1 MLYVQDHT
9 LLSISSFVLLCPS
22 LVAVMLCDI
31 LFWGEV
37 WTNVFTLDRELKTDQ
52 LGEPMSI
59 FLGGGG
65 GWGVIW
71 RNMGEVLPIGAEMT
85 QRYLHHQ
92 RPIQAYVKA
101 HKSWKP
107 GARCTTQRQL
117 NRLKSVLMGAW
128 LVSASSIQLS
138 LWVFTEAWLGSA
150 SKPSM

>member
-1 MLYVQDHT
+1 MNKCL
-9 LLSISSFVLLCPS
+9 
-22 LVAVMLCDI
+22 
-31 LFWGEV
+31 
-37 WTNVFTLDRELKTDQ
+37 FTLDRELKTDQ

-59 FLGGGG
+59 FVFWGEW
-65 GWGVIW
+65 GWGITW

-107 GARCTTQRQL
+107 GARCTTRRQF
-117 NRLKSVLMGAW
+117 NRLKSVFMGTW

-138 LWVFTEAWLGSA
+138 LSESSLKLGWYLLLSLLHSWAVGRIFLAVFTVYVFLG
-150 SKPSM
+150 K

>member
-59 FLGGGG
+59 FFWGWGGGVG
-65 GWGVIW
+65 GYLEEYGWGVAYRS
-71 RNMGEVLPIGAEMT
+71 RNDSEIPASPKTHPSICESSQKLKT
-85 QRYLHHQ
+85 WSTLHNSEAAQ
-92 RPIQAYVKA
+92 QVEERP
-101 HKSWKP
+101 H
-107 GARCTTQRQL
+107 G
-117 NRLKSVLMGAW
+117 G
-128 LVSASSIQLS
+128 LVGLS
-138 LWVFTEAWLGSA
+138 LFYTAELMSLHWSLAGICF
-150 SKPSM
+150 